1 MSYHITDVADTKF
14 PDDSVGSENV
24 KPAARWAIEDPRTEE
39 SR

>member
-24 KPAARWAIEDPRTEE
+24 KPARWAIEDLRTEE